1 MKNNHL
7 IFVHKYTILLC
18 FSALFYCHTVSA
30 ENVPAIAQIELCTGE
45 IQISKLDKNSQTEG
59 TLFPGDTLQTTD
71 NQNSR
76 CRVAFPNG
84 NTIHIGP
91 ATTVKFDKDQQ
102 VTLMQGQ
109 LIAYA
114 MPTLGQQEQAMMLHI
129 GDGVLALTMGKVFA
143 TVKDKP
149 EIAIFNDLV
158 SAVWHDSKGEKTLY
172 PGNLVKLSSGS
183 TVEIMQAPRNM
194 EAEVSEQMSPE
205 TPAVKRATQAF
216 KDRDLVTATRL
227 FKQIQLAF
235 PYNAAAAYHLGLFE
249 LNANNT
255 SKAVQQW
262 QKYVEIDPDG
272 AKKSGVTKQL
282 TLMTTQSIQDEVKQ
296 AIANEKTLS
305 ELAPEPNSIAV
316 HPLIN
321 KGAEQYGPIGKGLT
335 AFVITDLAK
344 VPGLKVLEREKLQKL
359 IDEIKLSQ
367 TGALVETTSRVRAG
381 RIMRAEKLMIG
392 DYLIENNKGGQ

>member
-114 MPTLGQQEQAMMLHI
+114 MPTLGQPEQAMMLHI

-227 FKQIQLAF
+227 FKQIQQAF